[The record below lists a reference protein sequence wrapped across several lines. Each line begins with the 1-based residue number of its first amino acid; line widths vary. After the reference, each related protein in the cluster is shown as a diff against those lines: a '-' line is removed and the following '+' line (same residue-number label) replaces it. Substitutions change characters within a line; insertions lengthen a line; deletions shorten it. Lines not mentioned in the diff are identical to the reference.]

1 MTAIKGKQAAR
12 YALLCLALAA
22 MLPLTAEA
30 ATRVYPPH
38 ADEYYAYYQQKRTV
52 GPVVSRG
59 DVNIRD
65 PYHLPESYN
74 YDWPYGLGLSH

>member
-1 MTAIKGKQAAR
+1 MAVSANAAAR
-12 YALLCLALAA
+12 AFPA
-22 MLPLTAEA
+22 P
-30 ATRVYPPH
+30 
-38 ADEYYAYYQQKRTV
+38 ADEFYAYYQQKPAVR
-52 GPVVSRG
+52 PVISRG